1 MPFLSVETTSAAAQ
15 CDIWTVTE
23 LAQRDERIRLL
34 NEQLEERNKIIDGL
48 EKKFDNAAKM
58 SKDSEKVR
66 KLKFDNQ
73 ILIGQLSQYKKA
85 EKSVKE
91 IANDYESMKMKYF
104 NVLTENEKQKTQISD
119 LITNQC
125 NKDVEMRDL
134 LKERERHIDEL
145 YGLRIDINKR
155 INLIEDKESQV
166 EALSKRLQCETE
178 RAQKIIAQER
188 EVGQLKSDIKTYM
201 AMLQQ
206 VLKHLK
212 TLLKYLHDQV

>member
-1 MPFLSVETTSAAAQ
+1 
-15 CDIWTVTE
+15 
-23 LAQRDERIRLL
+23 
-34 NEQLEERNKIIDGL
+34 
-48 EKKFDNAAKM
+48 M

-125 NKDVEMRDL
+125 NKDVEVRNL

-145 YGLRIDINKR
+145 YGLRMDINKR
-155 INLIEDKESQV
+155 INLIEDKDSQI

-178 RAQKIIAQER
+178 RAQKIISQER

-201 AMLQQ
+201 IMLQQ
-206 VLKHLK
+206 VFKHLK
-212 TLLKYLHDQV
+212 TLIKYLHDQVQTTKDPTVIE